1 MLADEVLT
9 PDSSRFRVKD
19 TWEQNLGQAQPILD
33 KQHLRDWLWASG
45 LKQKG
50 LS

>member
-1 MLADEVLT
+1 MLADEMLT
-9 PDSSRFRVKD
+9 SDSSRFWVKD
-19 TWEQNLGQAQPILD
+19 TWEQSLGQAQPSFD

-45 LKQKG
+45 LKQKR